1 MIAKNQNKITRDKLI
16 DIKEVY
22 KIYKLGDNE
31 LIVLS
36 NINLTIN
43 TGDFVIILGPSGSGK
58 STLLNIVGCLD
69 NPSKGT
75 VYLKGND
82 ITKLSESSLAR
93 LRGRTIGFIFQEYN
107 LIPSLNAL
115 KNVMLPLEFQNIS
128 KSEAKIEAERVLCLV
143 DLKDRL
149 YHLPRE
155 LSGGQQQRIAI
166 ARALSGSPE
175 IILADEPTGN
185 LDSKNGAFI
194 MGFLKDLNK
203 KGKTII
209 MVTHDLNL
217 VKYGSKIIHRIDGKI
232 DKREEKE
239 KGGIKG

>member
-1 MIAKNQNKITRDKLI
+1 MLANKTILDLKQKCKEKLI
-16 DIKEVY
+16 DITEVY
-22 KIYKLGDNE
+22 KIYKLGESE
-31 LIVLS
+31 LSVLS
-36 NINLTIN
+36 NINLAIYE
-43 TGDFVIILGPSGSGK
+43 GDFVIILGPSGSGK

-69 NPSKGT
+69 NPSKGI
-75 VYLKGND
+75 VKLKGND
-82 ITKLSESSLAR
+82 ITKLSESTLAR

-107 LIPSLNAL
+107 LIPSLNAIE
-115 KNVMLPLEFQNIS
+115 NVMLPLEFQNIN
-128 KSEAKIEAERVLCLV
+128 KSEARLEAQRVLCLV

-166 ARALSGSPE
+166 ARALAGNPE

-185 LDSKNGAFI
+185 LDSRNGAFI
-194 MGFLKDLNK
+194 MDFLKDLNN

-217 VKYGSKIIHRIDGKI
+217 VKYGSKIIQIIDGKI
-232 DKREEKE
+232 
-239 KGGIKG
+239 IKIENK